1 MANMSYCRFENTL
14 NDLVD
19 CFQNISEEAENSR
32 DERARKEMIRFLF
45 ENIDFIEDL
54 KRELDNPGMF
64 IDDKEW
70 EKEMGRQLPIRIF
83 FPIFR

>member
-19 CFQNISEEAENSR
+19 CFNNISEEAGNMR
-32 DERARKEMIRFLF
+32 DERCRKDMIRYLF

-54 KRELDNPGMF
+54 KRELDNPGMV
-64 IDDKEW
+64 IDDEEW
-70 EKEMGRQLPIRIF
+70 EKEMGR
-83 FPIFR
+83 

>member
-70 EKEMGRQLPIRIF
+70 EKEMGR
-83 FPIFR
+83 

>member
-19 CFQNISEEAENSR
+19 CINNISEEAENMR
-32 DERARKEMIRFLF
+32 DERCRKQMIHYLF

-70 EKEMGRQLPIRIF
+70 EKEMGR
-83 FPIFR
+83 

>member
-19 CFQNISEEAENSR
+19 CLDNISQEAENER
-32 DERARKEMIRFLF
+32 DERARKQMIRFLF

-64 IDDKEW
+64 IDEDEW
-70 EKEMGRQLPIRIF
+70 EKEMGR
-83 FPIFR
+83 

>member
-19 CFQNISEEAENSR
+19 CFQNISEEAENMR
-32 DERARKEMIRFLF
+32 DERSRKQMIRFHF

-70 EKEMGRQLPIRIF
+70 EKEMGR
-83 FPIFR
+83 

>member
-1 MANMSYCRFENTL
+1 
-14 NDLVD
+14 
-19 CFQNISEEAENSR
+19 
-32 DERARKEMIRFLF
+32 MIRFLF

-70 EKEMGRQLPIRIF
+70 EKEMGR
-83 FPIFR
+83 

>member
-32 DERARKEMIRFLF
+32 DERARKQMIRFLF

-64 IDDKEW
+64 IDEDEW
-70 EKEMGRQLPIRIF
+70 EKEMGR
-83 FPIFR
+83 

>member
-19 CFQNISEEAENSR
+19 CFQNISEEAENMR
-32 DERARKEMIRFLF
+32 DERSRKQMIRFLF

-70 EKEMGRQLPIRIF
+70 EKEMGR
-83 FPIFR
+83 

>member
-14 NDLVD
+14 KDLVE
-19 CFQNISEEAENSR
+19 CINNISEEAENMR
-32 DERARKEMIRFLF
+32 DERCRKQMIRYLF

-70 EKEMGRQLPIRIF
+70 EKEMGR
-83 FPIFR
+83 

>member
-19 CFQNISEEAENSR
+19 CINNISEEAENMR
-32 DERARKEMIRFLF
+32 DERCRKHMIRYLF

-70 EKEMGRQLPIRIF
+70 EKEMGR
-83 FPIFR
+83 

>member
-54 KRELDNPGMF
+54 KRGLDNPGMF

-70 EKEMGRQLPIRIF
+70 EKEMGR
-83 FPIFR
+83 

>member
-1 MANMSYCRFENTL
+1 MSNMSYCRFENTL

-70 EKEMGRQLPIRIF
+70 EKEMGR
-83 FPIFR
+83 

>member
-32 DERARKEMIRFLF
+32 DERARKQMIEFLF

-64 IDDKEW
+64 IDDEEW

>member
-32 DERARKEMIRFLF
+32 DERCRKQMIRYLF

-54 KRELDNPGMF
+54 KRELDNPGMV
-64 IDDKEW
+64 IDDEEW
-70 EKEMGRQLPIRIF
+70 EKEMGR
-83 FPIFR
+83 

>member
-64 IDDKEW
+64 IDEDEW
-70 EKEMGRQLPIRIF
+70 EKEMGR
-83 FPIFR
+83 

>member
-19 CFQNISEEAENSR
+19 CFQNISEEAENMR
-32 DERARKEMIRFLF
+32 DERSRKQMIRFLF

-54 KRELDNPGMF
+54 KRELDNPGMV
-64 IDDKEW
+64 IDDEEW
-70 EKEMGRQLPIRIF
+70 EKEMGR
-83 FPIFR
+83 

>member
-1 MANMSYCRFENTL
+1 MANMSYCQFENTL
-14 NDLVD
+14 SDLVD

-32 DERARKEMIRFLF
+32 DERSRKQMIRFLF

-70 EKEMGRQLPIRIF
+70 EKEMGR
-83 FPIFR
+83 